1 MDEIEYKLKTNNSVL
16 IVNAIDKLL
25 STIKSKYKVGER
37 QKFVIENEELKF
49 LREKCLAQEH
59 MVSLTACQG
68 LLALVE
74 LGVLEIAH
82 TMSTVVTLLPST
94 HNYSA
99 IISTMA
105 GLLVLDLKSRLVPG
119 QVYKCQFSLRSP
131 RHPFITVLEKNKE
144 MENDVLT
151 QMHALCTHPE
161 YKVSSNSLE
170 LLRPVFL
177 WLACSP
183 RRSSIRPWQLLL
195 SLPQTDAQLQ
205 LLVACITCQR
215 ICSQKE
221 IEYAFAAYSAVTDA
235 AIYQQRREHVVAF
248 LPVLARICGEL
259 VTHGRDPR
267 GCYSLIER
275 CFSLEA
281 PELKSVAGLTL
292 MLLAHNLTHT
302 SALYLHELFNLC
314 LNIISKYEYSKL
326 CLNSFVGL
334 SLQWIHLPSYLTNNA
349 LKVASKIVDIHQND
363 QKHDTGLYMANLK
376 SNTTFIELAHSD
388 KILYMY
394 FKLLETWERLR
405 DNPEKLKSWFDTLT
419 SINDQ
424 LKLELLTFFVGVVMD
439 RCGEEEVTLK
449 GLRVIIDCVRVKKEV
464 SVAVLPVLLYKMAN
478 DERPSVKL
486 GCLRGLPLMAT
497 TKENVPAL
505 VSILNKLK
513 ANKGVPT
520 SLLIMLYTRLAETQV
535 RCFPYLQE
543 LLVDSGVGR
552 PDDLK
557 WEVDVAKAVAVKR
570 ICEMRASTH
579 GLELVSVISSILNRC
594 TDRPGATATSL
605 VLDALASLWRG
616 NAVAPP
622 STWRALEPRLGRDS
636 RPLVQISLCKLL
648 AEIPAL
654 RVSTPE
660 YDKLIADAARKLWQY
675 IAESNQ
681 PSVIE
686 AACNALAE
694 YKIEDYKLKDIPEIY
709 RRTVKLPPSYC
720 KTPADAARKPEDVLD
735 YVPCEVWPEVF
746 KYTNQA
752 ALNGVHQLVTKLM
765 EREIKSYRSGVYQ
778 VDTREPQGA
787 GHMPVASVV
796 RGMMECFRKQ
806 VTSPSYDYPE
816 AVLLAILQTLTEEF
830 PKPLPP
836 MDLCFLHEVFHRG
849 SLWKAGC
856 VKLAARQAHTS
867 GSAKRLIENFLQGI
881 VPGSSE
887 ESDIMLFFE
896 NLSILCR
903 TVPPNNLRPPL
914 EQCLAESFSAI
925 PRVKPKDL
933 DLEEFLFIKQLRMI
947 KECLEGD
954 KIHDANRTLLSQIV
968 ENYFSV
974 INDDHLAWPLYVET
988 CRALSTKYLERM
1000 TSPTGW
1006 WEVTSELLRKSSAVR
1021 SRLAALTEVSAPLV
1035 WLNESIDAHASSITE
1050 QEYSLRCMLPALQV
1064 AKIEDK
1070 STQEW
1075 FLQLLARTQVAFNET
1090 DDELSKLY
1098 LCDVFFL
1105 TVTVFSG
1112 LWSFE
1117 PDAATLAASG
1127 AARRALLP
1135 AAAASLMS
1143 RDGWKDCTAQM
1154 LEWLCHTRDLIKES
1168 ETARCCQRAMLALR
1182 HTEQFTAQGIWTR
1195 IETNFGLTTTN
1206 LDY

>member
-25 STIKSKYKVGER
+25 STIKVKYKVGER
-37 QKFVIENEELKF
+37 QKFVIENEELKY
-49 LREKCLAQEH
+49 LREKCSAPEH

-74 LGVLEIAH
+74 LGVLEIGH
-82 TMSTVVTLLPST
+82 TMSTVITLLPTT

-105 GLLVLDLKSRLVPG
+105 GLLVLDLKSRLIPG
-119 QVYKCQFSLRSP
+119 QPYKCQFSLRSP
-131 RHPFITVLEKNKE
+131 RHPFISVLEKNKE
-144 MENDVLT
+144 MEDDVLAK
-151 QMHALCTHPE
+151 MHALCTHPE
-161 YKVSSNSLE
+161 YTVASNSLE

-177 WLACSP
+177 WLTCSP
-183 RRSSIRPWQLLL
+183 HRSSIKPWQLLL
-195 SLPQTDAQLQ
+195 SLPYTDAQFQ
-205 LLVACITCQR
+205 LLIACISCQK
-215 ICSQKE
+215 ICSSKQ

-235 AIYQQRREHVVAF
+235 AIYQARREHVVAF
-248 LPVLARICGEL
+248 IPVLARICGEL

-267 GCYSLIER
+267 GCYKLIER
-275 CFSLEA
+275 CFALDT

-292 MLLAHNLTHT
+292 MLLADNLTNT

-314 LNIISKYEYSKL
+314 LNIVSKYEYSKI
-326 CLNSFVGL
+326 CLSSFVGL

-349 LKVASKIVDIHQND
+349 LSVASKILDTFQND

-376 SNTTFIELAHSD
+376 SNATFIELAHSD
-388 KILYMY
+388 KSLYVY
-394 FKLLETWERLR
+394 FKLSETWERLR
-405 DNPEKLKSWFDTLT
+405 DDPDKLRSWFDVLT
-419 SINDQ
+419 SVNDQ
-424 LKLELLTFFVGVVMD
+424 LKLEMLTFFVGVVMYAEG
-439 RCGEEEVTLK
+439 GEDLTLT
-449 GLRVIIDCVRVKKEV
+449 GLRAIIDLVRVKKEV
-464 SVAVLPVLLYKMAN
+464 SVTVLPVLLYKMAN
-478 DERPSVKL
+478 DTRPSVKL
-486 GCLRGLPLMAT
+486 ECLRGLPLMAT

-570 ICEMRASTH
+570 ICELRASSH
-579 GLELVSVISSILNRC
+579 GLELVAVISAILNRC
-594 TDRPGATATSL
+594 TERAGAAPTAL
-605 VLDALASLWRG
+605 VLDALASLWRA

-622 STWRALEPRLGRDS
+622 STWRALAPRLGRDS
-636 RPLVQISLCKLL
+636 RPRVQISLCKLL
-648 AEIPAL
+648 AEIPPL

-660 YDKLIADAARKLWQY
+660 YDKLIRDAARKLWQY

-694 YKIEDYKLKDIPEIY
+694 FKVDDYKLKDIPEIY
-709 RRTVKLPPSYC
+709 RRTVKLPPAYC
-720 KTPADAARKPEDVLD
+720 KTPLDAVRKPEDVLD
-735 YVPCEVWPEVF
+735 YVPCEVWPELF
-746 KYTNQA
+746 KYTNQS

-765 EREIKSYRSGVYQ
+765 EREIKGYRSGVYQ
-778 VDTREPQGA
+778 VEAREPQSL
-787 GHMPVASVV
+787 GHMPATSVV

-806 VTSPSYDYPE
+806 VTSPSYDYPDS
-816 AVLLAILQTLTEEF
+816 ALLAILEALTEDF

-867 GSAKRLIENFLQGI
+867 GSAKRLIENFLQG
-881 VPGSSE
+881 VGSSNTGSE
-887 ESDIMLFFE
+887 EAEIMLFFD
-896 NLSILCR
+896 NLQILCR
-903 TVPPNNLRPPL
+903 TMAPNNLRQPL
-914 EQCLAESFSAI
+914 EICLGDSFAEM
-925 PRVKPKDL
+925 PRIKPKDL
-933 DLEEFLFIKQLRMI
+933 DLEELLFIKQLKMV
-947 KECLEGD
+947 KQCLESD

-974 INDDHLAWPLYVET
+974 VNDDHLAWPLYVET

-1021 SRLAALTEVSAPLV
+1021 SRLACLSDVTAPLV

-1050 QEYSLRCMLPALQV
+1050 QEYSLRCMFPALQR
-1064 AKIEDK
+1064 ADIGGKA
-1070 STQEW
+1070 TREW
-1075 FLQLLARTQVAFNET
+1075 FQQLLARTQVAFNET
-1090 DDELSKLY
+1090 DDEMSKLY

-1112 LWSFE
+1112 HWALE
-1117 PDAATLAASG
+1117 PDADVLAKSG

-1135 AAAASLMS
+1135 AATAFLMS
-1143 RDGWKDCTAQM
+1143 RDGWKDCTAQ
-1154 LEWLCHTRDLIKES
+1154 WLCHTRDLTKHP
-1168 ETARCCQRAMLALR
+1168 ETARGCHRAMLALR
-1182 HTEQFTAQGIWTR
+1182 HSDQFTSQGVWTR
-1195 IETNFGLTTTN
+1195 IETNFCNTTIN